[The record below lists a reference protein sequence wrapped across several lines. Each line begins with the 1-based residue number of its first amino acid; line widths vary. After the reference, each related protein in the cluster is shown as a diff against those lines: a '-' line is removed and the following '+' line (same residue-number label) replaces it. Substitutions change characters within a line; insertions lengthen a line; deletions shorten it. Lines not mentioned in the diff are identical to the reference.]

1 MFRFHHDKDG
11 VNDNAHAA
19 KAAGAKPE
27 NAGPDFTFVKAV
39 QAEVAQQNAKG
50 ESNPLVVFT
59 LSGHK
64 NSFVLGKPNIEKCVA
79 LKFFYI
85 GDVLHVFKHELR
97 LIFRDPRFW
106 IPFIIPPIILAA
118 SQAIA
123 VSRYGGQIMQGME
136 GYMMLLLGCLMAP
149 MGAPLAA
156 DSFAGERERNSL
168 ELLQLSPIAPAKLFW
183 GKLLAVL
190 PFPIAFSM
198 LAEFAFWFSHP
209 EITATVAVASIL
221 GALSAVLITSAFSLL
236 LSLRVKTARAATQLS
251 LFVVVPLLLLV
262 QLGHE
267 LFLQGVL
274 IPAVILT
281 ISIVIC
287 ALSTFVG
294 MRKFV
299 SL

>member
-1 MFRFHHDKDG
+1 M
-11 VNDNAHAA
+11 
-19 KAAGAKPE
+19 
-27 NAGPDFTFVKAV
+27 
-39 QAEVAQQNAKG
+39 
-50 ESNPLVVFT
+50 
-59 LSGHK
+59 
-64 NSFVLGKPNIEKCVA
+64 
-79 LKFFYI
+79 
-85 GDVLHVFKHELR
+85 LHVFKHELR

-106 IPFIIPPIILAA
+106 IPFIIPPVILAA

-149 MGAPLAA
+149 MGSPLAA

-168 ELLQLSPIAPAKLFW
+168 ELLQLSPIKPTRLFW

-190 PFPIAFSM
+190 PFPVVFSL
-198 LAEFAFWFSHP
+198 LAELAYWFSHP
-209 EITATVAVASIL
+209 AISTAVAVASIL
-221 GALSAVLITSAFSLL
+221 GALSAVLLTTSFSLM
-236 LSLRVKTARAATQLS
+236 LSLRVKTVRAATHLS

-267 LFLQGVL
+267 VFLQGVF
-274 IPAVILT
+274 IPAAVLAL
-281 ISIVIC
+281 SVLIC
-287 ALSTFVG
+287 AFSTFLG

>member
-1 MFRFHHDKDG
+1 M
-11 VNDNAHAA
+11 
-19 KAAGAKPE
+19 
-27 NAGPDFTFVKAV
+27 
-39 QAEVAQQNAKG
+39 
-50 ESNPLVVFT
+50 
-59 LSGHK
+59 
-64 NSFVLGKPNIEKCVA
+64 
-79 LKFFYI
+79 
-85 GDVLHVFKHELR
+85 LHVFKHEMR

-106 IPFIIPPIILAA
+106 IPFIIPPVILAA

-149 MGAPLAA
+149 MGSPLAA

-168 ELLQLSPIAPAKLFW
+168 ELLQLSPIAPVKLFW

-190 PFPIAFSM
+190 PFPVAFSL
-198 LAEFAFWFSHP
+198 LAEFAYWFSHP
-209 EITATVAVASIL
+209 EISTTVAMASIL
-221 GALSAVLITSAFSLL
+221 GAFSAVLLTTSFSLM
-236 LSLRVKTARAATQLS
+236 LSLRVKTVRAAAHLS

-267 LFLQGVL
+267 AFLQGLFVPSVFFVL
-274 IPAVILT
+274 SV
-281 ISIVIC
+281 VVC
-287 ALSTFVG
+287 AAAIFGG